1 MNLGERGS
9 GSRRAKSASRPSC
22 FSKFR
27 RGMSPASLTMRPPS
41 GVAVTCCRPMLQKVS
56 CLGHP
61 VAIILS
67 LLAVPS
73 AFTAATWTPSE
84 ALCSGTRCAIQVRVA
99 PKLLLDGQHRYFINL
114 DDILA
119 VVLLSSFDF
128 ASSQASIADQR
139 PLVASKPVEP
149 YPV

>member
-27 RGMSPASLTMRPPS
+27 SGMSPASLTMRPPS

-84 ALCSGTRCAIQVRVA
+84 ALCSEHGAQFRLGRAAGASHGEHQ
-99 PKLLLDGQHRYFINL
+99 D
-114 DDILA
+114 A
-119 VVLLSSFDF
+119 VVYR
-128 ASSQASIADQR
+128 AEVQA
-139 PLVASKPVEP
+139 
-149 YPV
+149 